1 MINDRCGVKGV
12 VSLKVFGADGLRK
25 RRVTWN
31 LEVLWTV
38 FFAMLHARLGEAF
51 EMLRFEC
58 AFNHNIVTRQG
69 DALVADAMSD
79 TQARTRVDNTNGKIG
94 VGTGYTG
101 TTIKQQTALNT
112 PTGARQ
118 AMDSTYPHVQAAFG
132 SSGDGVVLFHATF
145 GAGSLNATGI
155 NEAGIFN
162 AAAAGDMFSYAQV
175 TPAVNMGLSDTLVVQ
190 WAITFLGS

>member
-1 MINDRCGVKGV
+1 MISDKAGMRGV
-12 VSLKVFGADGLRK
+12 VTLRVFGSDGQQK
-25 RRVTWN
+25 RRTSWN
-31 LEVLWTV
+31 IGV
-38 FFAMLHARLGEAF
+38 FWAVFLALLKARFGEAF
-51 EMLRFEC
+51 EMLRYES

-69 DALVADAMSD
+69 DALVADALSD
-79 TQARTRVDNTNGKIG
+79 TQARVRVNNANGRIG

-101 TTIKQQTALNT
+101 TGIKNQSALNT

-118 AMDSTYPHVQAAFG
+118 AMDTAYPHVQAAFG
-132 SSGDGVVLFHATF
+132 SSGDGVVLYHSTF
-145 GAGSLNATGI
+145 GAGALNATGI

-162 AAAAGDMFSYAQV
+162 AATAGDIFTYAQV